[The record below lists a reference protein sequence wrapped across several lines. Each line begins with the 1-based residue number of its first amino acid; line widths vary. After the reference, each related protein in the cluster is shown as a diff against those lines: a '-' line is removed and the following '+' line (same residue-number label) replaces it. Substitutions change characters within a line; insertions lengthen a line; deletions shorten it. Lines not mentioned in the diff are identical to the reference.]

1 MSTYET
7 VLVERSDPHI
17 ARIVMNRPAAR
28 NAQNL
33 QMTYDLNAALDA
45 AALDD
50 TVKVIIVA
58 GSGPHFSGGHDL
70 RATTKNQA
78 GEDFPPIGNWGGF
91 REPEAHG
98 RFAREQEIYL
108 QMTRR
113 WRNLAK
119 PTIAEV
125 QGKCFAGGLMIA
137 WACDMI
143 VAADDAEFCDPV
155 VTLGVCGVEWFVH
168 PFELGPRKAK
178 ELLFTAGRME
188 RERGASSR
196 HGQSGGAS
204 GGVVR
209 LYVGDGE
216 AHCIQASVRAEDD
229 ERSRQPCDGRNRP
242 TDSDRSGIWPASIV
256 SCLQHATV
264 WNCGGPRR
272 AASIVPRHG
281 QESLSDGSHPL
292 RRTTP
297 AAR

>member
-7 VLVERSDPHI
+7 VLVERPDPQI

-33 QMTYDLNAALDA
+33 QMTYDLNDALDE

-70 RATTKNQA
+70 RATTKNKA
-78 GEDFPPIGNWGGF
+78 GEDFPPVGNWGGF

-143 VAADDAEFCDPV
+143 IAADDTEFCDPV

-178 ELLFTAGRME
+178 ELLFTAD
-188 RERGASSR
+188 AWS
-196 HGQSGGAS
+196 AT
-204 GGVVR
+204 
-209 LYVGDGE
+209 E
-216 AHCIQASVRAEDD
+216 AHRLGMVNQVA
-229 ERSRQPCDGRNRP
+229 
-242 TDSDRSGIWPASIV
+242 PASELSAYTLAMARRIASKPAFALKMTKEAVNRAMDATGQQAAIDQAFGLHQLCHAFNIQQFGIV
-256 SCLQHATV
+256 VDPAGLHPSFRDTV
-264 WNCGGPRR
+264 KK
-272 AASIVPRHG
+272 A
-281 QESLSDGSHPL
+281 
-292 RRTTP
+292 
-297 AAR
+297 